1 MINKLNLGCGHK
13 LIAGYVNIDNDSGV
27 NPDHIVNIGVDV
39 LPFEDNFFDEVLAS
53 HILEHINNYIFI
65 MKELY
70 RVCKH
75 NATIEIIIPHH
86 RSDWYYDDPTHV
98 RPITINSFQLF
109 SKKYCQKHI
118 DEYSSSN
125 GMALKENIDFEVIDV
140 KVRFHDKWV
149 ERFKTMSEQEIA
161 DVIEE
166 RNNVI
171 VEVYVKLSV
180 IKE

>member
-1 MINKLNLGCGHK
+1 MSNKLNLGCGHK
-13 LIAGYVNIDNDSGV
+13 LMGGYVNVDNDPEV
-27 NPDHIVNIGVDV
+27 KPDHIVNIGIDV

-53 HILEHINNYIFI
+53 HILEHINNYIFT

-109 SKKYCQKHI
+109 SKKYIENHI
-118 DEYSSSN
+118 KEYGSSN
-125 GMALKENIDFEVIDV
+125 GIALKENINFETIDV
-140 KVRFHDKWV
+140 KVRFHDKWIK
-149 ERFKTMSEQEIA
+149 RFKTMSEQEIA
-161 DVIEE
+161 DIIEE

-171 VEVYVKLSV
+171 MEVYIKLLV

>member
-1 MINKLNLGCGHK
+1 MSKLNLGCGHK
-13 LIAGYVNIDNDSGV
+13 LKEDYINIDNDPDV
-27 NPDHIVNIGVDV
+27 NPNYIVNLGTDV

-53 HILEHINNYIFI
+53 HILEHVGDGYIFL

-75 NATIEIIIPHH
+75 NAVIEIFVPHH

-98 RPITINSFQLF
+98 RPITLNSFQLF
-109 SKKYCQKHI
+109 SKKYIENHI
-118 DEYSSSN
+118 KEYGSSN
-125 GMALKENIDFEVIDV
+125 GIALKENINFEVVDARM
-140 KVRFHDKWV
+140 RFSDKWN
-149 ERFKTMSEQEIA
+149 EKFKFLSEQEIQE
-161 DVIEE
+161 IISE

-171 VEVYVKLSV
+171 IEVYIKLMV